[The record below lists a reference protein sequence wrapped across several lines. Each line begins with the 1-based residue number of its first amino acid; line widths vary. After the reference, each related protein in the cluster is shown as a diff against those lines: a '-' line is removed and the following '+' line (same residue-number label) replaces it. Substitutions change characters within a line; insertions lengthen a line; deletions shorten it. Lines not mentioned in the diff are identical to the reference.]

1 MKEGL
6 ALSLKLSKQT
16 INSAEFIL
24 YFSLLV
30 MEFCLVLPPILCLFP
45 TMFIRKI
52 SFITV
57 TIDSQTPGNSVD
69 PDRLAS
75 EEAS

>member
-1 MKEGL
+1 M
-6 ALSLKLSKQT
+6 Q
-16 INSAEFIL
+16 
-24 YFSLLV
+24 V
-30 MEFCLVLPPILCLFP
+30 PIFRLFP
-45 TMFIRKI
+45 TLFIRKI

-69 PDRLAS
+69 LDQLAS